1 MERKEKN
8 PFFRMAEKLL
18 FDPSLTCAAC
28 GAELFGEEPFC
39 PHCLKTLPF
48 NSGSVCS
55 KCGRKTGGDYPVCL
69 ECKARMPVYDRA
81 RSVFSYEGEVVR
93 LIKKLK
99 TGGKYLGKIF
109 GECMAKIAEKE
120 FSACDFAVFVPMT
133 EKAEKKRGY
142 NQSRLLAE
150 EVCAAAG
157 IPLEGEVLVK
167 TRETGEQKW
176 LSKKERAHN
185 LAGSFRVHER
195 KKCRDKRILV
205 IDDVM
210 TTGATANAIASS
222 LRAAGAK
229 EVCLLTAASVPLG
242 ENQVK

>member
-1 MERKEKN
+1 MHLKDWLVDFLHL
-8 PFFRMAEKLL
+8 FFPPR
-18 FDPSLTCAAC
+18 CI
-28 GAELFGEEPFC
+28 
-39 PHCLKTLPF
+39 
-48 NSGSVCS
+48 V
-55 KCGRKTGGDYPVCL
+55 CGRSLAPAEQYMCIY
-69 ECKARMPVYDRA
+69 CRA
-81 RSVFSYEGEVVR
+81 DFPYYGVVSIPHKWRDLVLVEHLYALFEYEHGSPYRRLVHVLKYNRRRDVGVFLGR
-93 LIKKLK
+93 LLAEE
-99 TGGKYLGKIF
+99 YLRG
-109 GECMAKIAEKE
+109 
-120 FSACDFAVFVPMT
+120 CDFDCLVPVPLHPKR
-133 EKAEKKRGY
+133 EVKRGY